1 MILDLERF
9 QAQARPR
16 WRDLES
22 LLAALEGRPDRRLN
36 PAEAEQL
43 QELYAHAAADL
54 NRVTHGALAH
64 ELRQYLERLVAR
76 AYAELY
82 YAPPTRSEIWQPRR
96 WLRIFTAF
104 PETFR
109 RHVRYFALAVL
120 ITLLGCALGGLAVRY
135 DPASVDVLLPA
146 DYLRNPGQRVHEEEQ
161 GQGQGRHLDS
171 AQIEAAFS
179 GQLIRHNIEVA
190 LLAAALGVT
199 FGIGTALLL
208 FENGVLLG
216 AVAVHYTRQGFGLF
230 MTAWLLPHG
239 VFEIPSILI
248 AGQAGFYLARLL
260 LRRREDRNLRQSMRE
275 WLVLVAGLAMMLVW
289 AGLMEAFFS
298 QHHAPVLPYGF
309 KVAVAAS
316 ELVLL
321 TIYLLMIGR
330 REIGTASR
338 SSVPSE
344 NR

>member
-22 LLAALEGRPDRRLN
+22 LLTALESRPDRRLN
-36 PAEAEQL
+36 AAEAEQL
-43 QELYAHAAADL
+43 QDLYAQTAADL
-54 NRVTHGALAH
+54 NRVTHGTLAH

-76 AYAELY
+76 AYGELY
-82 YAPPTRSEIWQPRR
+82 YAPPVRSEIWQPRR

-104 PETFR
+104 PEAFR
-109 RHVRYFALAVL
+109 RQARYFALAVL
-120 ITLLGCALGGLAVRY
+120 ITLLGCTLGGLAVHY
-135 DPASVDVLLPA
+135 DPASVDVLLPS
-146 DYLRNPGQRVHEEEQ
+146 DYLRNPGERVHEEEQ
-161 GQGQGRHLDS
+161 GQSRHRDS

-179 GQLIRHNIEVA
+179 AQLIKHNIQVA

-208 FENGVLLG
+208 FENGILLG
-216 AVAVHYTRQGFGLF
+216 AVAVRYTQQGFGLF

-248 AGQAGFYLARLL
+248 AGQSGFYLARLL
-260 LRRREDRNLRQSMRE
+260 LRRREDRDVRQSMRE
-275 WLVLVAGLAMMLVW
+275 WLVLVAGMAMMLVW

-298 QHHAPVLPYGF
+298 QHHAPVLPYWF
-309 KVAVAAS
+309 KVAVAAA

-321 TIYLLMIGR
+321 TIYLSMTGR
-330 REIGTASR
+330 REVATEAATTI
-338 SSVPSE
+338 PSE

>member
-1 MILDLERF
+1 VILDLERF

-22 LLAALEGRPDRRLN
+22 LLATLEGRPDRRLN
-36 PAEAEQL
+36 PAEAEHL
-43 QELYAHAAADL
+43 QELYAQVAADL
-54 NRVTHGALAH
+54 NRVTHGALAQ

-82 YAPPTRSEIWQPRR
+82 YAPPMRSEIWQPRR

-109 RHVRYFALAVL
+109 RQSRYFTLAVL
-120 ITLLGCALGGLAVRY
+120 ITLLGCAFGGLAVRY
-135 DPASVDVLLPA
+135 DPASVDVLLPS
-146 DYLRNPGQRVHEEEQ
+146 DYLRNPGQRVHEEEE
-161 GQGQGRHLDS
+161 GKGRHLDS
-171 AQIEAAFS
+171 AQAEAAFS
-179 GQLIRHNIEVA
+179 AQLIRHNIQVA

-260 LRRREDRNLRQSMRE
+260 LHRREDRNVRQSMHE
-275 WLVLVAGLAMMLVW
+275 WLVLIAGLAMMLVW
-289 AGLMEAFFS
+289 AGVMEAFFS

-309 KVAVAAS
+309 KVAVAAA

-321 TIYLLMIGR
+321 TIYLLFIGR
-330 REIGTASR
+330 REIDAQAPLL
-338 SSVPSE
+338 VPSE
-344 NR
+344 TR

>member
-1 MILDLERF
+1 MILNLERF

-16 WRDLES
+16 WQNLES

-36 PAEAEQL
+36 PAEAEHL
-43 QELYAHAAADL
+43 QELYAQVAADL
-54 NRVTHGALAH
+54 NRVTHGALAP
-64 ELRQYLERLVAR
+64 ELTQYLERLVAR

-82 YAPPTRSEIWQPRR
+82 YAPPSRSDIWQPRR

-109 RHVRYFALAVL
+109 RQSRYFAVALL

-135 DPASVDVLLPA
+135 DPAAVDVLLPA
-146 DYLRNPGQRVHEEEQ
+146 DYLRNPGERVYQEEHGPSKEMN
-161 GQGQGRHLDS
+161 S
-171 AQIEAAFS
+171 AQTEAAFS
-179 GQLIRHNIEVA
+179 AQLIRHNIHVA
-190 LLAAALGVT
+190 ILAAALGVT

-216 AVAVHYTRQGFGLF
+216 AVAVRYTQQGFWLF

-260 LRRREDRNLRQSMRE
+260 LRRREDRDVPRSMRE

-298 QHHAPVLPYGF
+298 QHHAPVLPYWF
-309 KVAVAAS
+309 KVATGVAELTLLTAYLLLIGQRANAAKTSVAVAS
-316 ELVLL
+316 ES
-321 TIYLLMIGR
+321 
-330 REIGTASR
+330 A
-338 SSVPSE
+338 
-344 NR
+344 

>member
-1 MILDLERF
+1 VILDLERF

-16 WRDLES
+16 WHDLES
-22 LLAALEGRPDRRLN
+22 LLAALESRPDRRLN

-43 QELYAHAAADL
+43 QELYAKTAADL

-82 YAPPTRSEIWQPRR
+82 YAPPMCSEIWQPRR
-96 WLRIFTAF
+96 WLRIFRAF

-109 RHVRYFALAVL
+109 RHARYFALAVL
-120 ITLLGCALGGLAVRY
+120 ITLLGCVLGGLAVRY

-161 GQGQGRHLDS
+161 GQGRHLDS
-171 AQIEAAFS
+171 AQTEAAFS
-179 GQLIRHNIEVA
+179 AQLIRHNIQVA

-216 AVAVHYTRQGFGLF
+216 AVAVHYTQQGFGLF

-260 LRRREDRNLRQSMRE
+260 LRRREDRNVRESMRE

-289 AGLMEAFFS
+289 AGLMEAFVS

-309 KVAVAAS
+309 KVAVAAA

-321 TIYLLMIGR
+321 TIYLLMIGQ
-330 REIGTASR
+330 REIGTEAR
-338 SSVPSE
+338 SFVPSE

>member
-1 MILDLERF
+1 MILNLERF

-16 WRDLES
+16 WNNLES
-22 LLAALEGRPDRRLN
+22 LLGTLESRPDRRLN
-36 PAEAEQL
+36 PAEAQQL
-43 QELYAHAAADL
+43 MELYAQTSADL
-54 NRVTHGALAH
+54 NRVTHGALAP

-82 YAPPTRSEIWQPRR
+82 YAPSKRSDIWQPRR
-96 WLRIFTAF
+96 WFRIFTAF
-104 PETFR
+104 PESFR
-109 RHVRYFALAVL
+109 RQSRYFGIAMLV
-120 ITLLGCALGGLAVRY
+120 TLLGCALGGLAVRY
-135 DPASVDVLLPA
+135 DPTAVDVLLPA
-146 DYLRNPGQRVHEEEQ
+146 DYLRNPGERVHQEEQ
-161 GQGQGRHLDS
+161 GQGEHIKT
-171 AQIEAAFS
+171 AQNEAAFS
-179 GQLIRHNIEVA
+179 AELIRHNIQVA

-216 AVAVHYTRQGFGLF
+216 AVAVNYTRKGFGLF
-230 MTAWLLPHG
+230 LSAWLLPHG

-260 LRRREDRNLRQSMRE
+260 LHRRENRNVRESMRE

-289 AGLMEAFFS
+289 AGIMEAFFS

-309 KVAVAAS
+309 KVAVAIA

-321 TIYLLMIGR
+321 ALYLLLIGK
-330 REIGTASR
+330 RETSPVVPAESR
-338 SSVPSE
+338 
-344 NR
+344 

>member
-1 MILDLERF
+1 LILDLERF

-16 WRDLES
+16 WRDLEA
-22 LLAALEGRPDRRLN
+22 LLAALESRPDRRLN
-36 PAEAEQL
+36 PAEAEHL
-43 QELYAHAAADL
+43 QELYAQTAADL
-54 NRVTHGALAH
+54 NRVTHGSLAY

-82 YAPPTRSEIWQPRR
+82 YAPPTRSEIWRPRR

-104 PETFR
+104 PEAFR
-109 RHVRYFALAVL
+109 RQARYFALAGL
-120 ITLLGCALGGLAVRY
+120 ITLLGCAFGGLAVRY

-146 DYLRNPGQRVHEEEQ
+146 DYLRNPGERVHEEEQ
-161 GQGQGRHLDS
+161 GSGQGRHLNS
-171 AQIEAAFS
+171 AQAEAAFS
-179 GQLIRHNIEVA
+179 GQLIRHNIQVA

-216 AVAVHYTRQGFGLF
+216 AVAVHYTQQGFGLF

-260 LRRREDRNLRQSMRE
+260 LRRREDRNVRESMRE

-298 QHHAPVLPYGF
+298 QHHEPVLPYGF
-309 KVAVAAS
+309 KVAVAIA

-330 REIGTASR
+330 REIGTEAR

-344 NR
+344 FR

>member
-9 QAQARPR
+9 QALARPR

-22 LLAALEGRPDRRLN
+22 LLAALESRPDRRLT
-36 PAEAEQL
+36 PAEAEKL
-43 QELYAHAAADL
+43 QELYAQVAADL
-54 NRVTHGALAH
+54 NRVTHGALAP

-76 AYAELY
+76 AYAESY
-82 YAPPTRSEIWQPRR
+82 YAPPIRSEIWRPRR

-104 PETFR
+104 PESFR
-109 RHVRYFALAVL
+109 RQSRYFAAAVL
-120 ITLLGCALGGLAVRY
+120 VTVLGCALGGLAVRY

-146 DYLRNPGQRVHEEEQ
+146 DYLRNPSQRVSEEEH
-161 GQGQGRHLDS
+161 GQGNEVRS
-171 AQIEAAFS
+171 AQMEAAFS
-179 GQLIRHNIEVA
+179 GQLIRHNIQVA
-190 LLAAALGVT
+190 MLTAALGVT

-216 AVAVHYTRQGFGLF
+216 AVAVRYTQQGFGLF

-260 LRRREDRNLRQSMRE
+260 LRRREDRNVRQSMRE

-289 AGLMEAFFS
+289 AGIMEAFFS

-309 KVAVAAS
+309 KVAVAAA

-321 TIYLLMIGR
+321 TMYLLVIGR
-330 REIGTASR
+330 KEISAKARG
-338 SSVPSE
+338 SVPSE
-344 NR
+344 KG

>member
-1 MILDLERF
+1 
-9 QAQARPR
+9 
-16 WRDLES
+16 
-22 LLAALEGRPDRRLN
+22 LAL
-36 PAEAEQL
+36 
-43 QELYAHAAADL
+43 
-54 NRVTHGALAH
+54 

-82 YAPPTRSEIWQPRR
+82 HAPPTRSEIWQPRR

-109 RHVRYFALAVL
+109 RHTGYFALSVL
-120 ITLLGCALGGLAVRY
+120 ITVLGCAFGGLAVRY
-135 DPASVDVLLPA
+135 DPASVDILLPA
-146 DYLRNPGQRVHEEEQ
+146 DYLRNPGERVHKEEQ
-161 GQGQGRHLDS
+161 GQARHLDS
-171 AQIEAAFS
+171 AQIEAVFS
-179 GQLIRHNIEVA
+179 AQLIRHNIQVA

-216 AVAVHYTRQGFGLF
+216 AVAVHYTQQGFGLF

-260 LRRREDRNLRQSMRE
+260 LHRRENRNLRESMHE

-289 AGLMEAFFS
+289 AGIMEAFFS

-309 KVAVAAS
+309 KVAVAGA

-321 TIYLLMIGR
+321 TVYLLLIGR
-330 REIGTASR
+330 RNVTAEAR

-344 NR
+344 NK

>member
-9 QAQARPR
+9 QAQAGPR
-16 WRDLES
+16 WRELES
-22 LLAALEGRPDRRLN
+22 LLARLESRPDRRLD

-43 QELYAHAAADL
+43 QELYAQVAVDL
-54 NRVTHGALAH
+54 NRVTHGALAPG
-64 ELRQYLERLVAR
+64 LRQYLERLVAR
-76 AYAELY
+76 AYSELY

-96 WLRIFTAF
+96 WLRIFTEF

-109 RHVRYFALAVL
+109 RQARYFALAL
-120 ITLLGCALGGLAVRY
+120 AITLLGCAFGGLAVRY
-135 DPASVDVLLPA
+135 DPAAVDVLLPA

-161 GQGQGRHLDS
+161 GQGRHLDS
-171 AQIEAAFS
+171 AQTEAAFS
-179 GQLIRHNIEVA
+179 AQLIRHNIQIA

-248 AGQAGFYLARLL
+248 AGQAGFYLARLI
-260 LRRREDRNLRQSMRE
+260 LRRREDRNVRQSMRE

-298 QHHAPVLPYGF
+298 QHHAPVLPYRF
-309 KVAVAAS
+309 KVAVAVA

-321 TIYLLMIGR
+321 TIYLLMTGR
-330 REIGTASR
+330 TGIGTEAR
-338 SSVPSE
+338 SLAPSE

>member
-16 WRDLES
+16 WHELES
-22 LLAALEGRPDRRLN
+22 LLAVLEGRPDRQLN

-43 QELYAHAAADL
+43 QELYARTAADL

-82 YAPPTRSEIWQPRR
+82 YAPPVRSEIWSPRR
-96 WLRIFTAF
+96 WLRIFTVF

-109 RHVRYFALAVL
+109 QQIRYFALAAL
-120 ITLLGCALGGLAVRY
+120 ITLLGCAFGGLAVHY
-135 DPASVDVLLPA
+135 DSAAVDVLLPA

-161 GQGQGRHLDS
+161 GKQRHIDS

-179 GQLIRHNIEVA
+179 AQLIRHNIQVS

-216 AVAVHYTRQGFGLF
+216 AVAVHYTQQGFGLF
-230 MTAWLLPHG
+230 MSAWLLPHG

-260 LRRREDRNLRQSMRE
+260 LRRREDRNVRESMRD

-298 QHHAPVLPYGF
+298 QHHAPVFPYSF
-309 KVAVAAS
+309 KVAVAVA

-321 TIYLLMIGR
+321 TIYLLIIGR
-330 REIGTASR
+330 RTVGSEAR
-338 SSVPSE
+338 SLVTESK
-344 NR
+344 

>member
-16 WRDLES
+16 WLDLES
-22 LLAALEGRPDRRLN
+22 LLASVENRPDRMLN

-43 QELYAHAAADL
+43 QELYARVAADL
-54 NRVTHGALAH
+54 NRVTHGTLAQD
-64 ELRQYLERLVAR
+64 LRQYLERLVAR

-82 YAPPTRSEIWQPRR
+82 YAPPARSDLWQPRR

-109 RHVRYFALAVL
+109 RHLRYFALAVL
-120 ITLLGCALGGLAVRY
+120 VTLLGCTFGGLAVRY

-146 DYLRNPGQRVHEEEQ
+146 DYLRNPEQRVQQEEHEQ
-161 GQGQGRHLDS
+161 GHHPNS
-171 AQIEAAFS
+171 AQTEAVFS
-179 GQLIRHNIEVA
+179 AQLIRHNIEVA

-260 LRRREDRNLRQSMRE
+260 LHRREDRNIRESMRE

-309 KVAVAAS
+309 KVAVAAA
-316 ELVLL
+316 ELLLL
-321 TIYLLMIGR
+321 TIYLSVIGR
-330 REIGTASR
+330 RRVGKGMSPGV
-338 SSVPSE
+338 SSE

>member
-1 MILDLERF
+1 VILDLERF

-22 LLAALEGRPDRRLN
+22 LLTGLESRPDRQLSSV
-36 PAEAEQL
+36 EAERL
-43 QELYAHAAADL
+43 QELYAQTAADL
-54 NRVTHGALAH
+54 NRVTHGALAD

-82 YAPPTRSEIWQPRR
+82 YAPPIRSEIWQPRR

-109 RHVRYFALAVL
+109 RHARYFALAVL
-120 ITLLGCALGGLAVRY
+120 ITLLGCSLGGLAVRY

-146 DYLRNPGQRVHEEEQ
+146 DYLRNPGQRVQVEEQ
-161 GQGQGRHLDS
+161 GQARHVDS
-171 AQIEAAFS
+171 AQTEAAFS
-179 GQLIRHNIEVA
+179 AQLIRHNIEVA

-199 FGIGTALLL
+199 FGIGTAILL

-216 AVAVHYTRQGFGLF
+216 AVAVHYARQGFGLF

-260 LRRREDRNLRQSMRE
+260 LRRREDRNVRQSMRE
-275 WLVLVAGLAMMLVW
+275 WLVLVGGLSLMLLW
-289 AGLMEAFFS
+289 AGLMEGFFS
-298 QHHAPVLPYGF
+298 QHHAPVLPYWF
-309 KVAVAAS
+309 KVAVAIA

-321 TIYLLMIGR
+321 TTYLLLTGR
-330 REIGTASR
+330 REIDRQT
-338 SSVPSE
+338 VVSE

>member
-16 WRDLES
+16 WCELES
-22 LLAALEGRPDRRLN
+22 LLAALESRPDRRLDA
-36 PAEAEQL
+36 AEAERL
-43 QELYAHAAADL
+43 QELYAHAGADL
-54 NRVTHGALAH
+54 NRVTHGALAP

-82 YAPPTRSEIWQPRR
+82 YAPPARSEIWQPRH
-96 WLRIFTAF
+96 WLRIFTVF

-109 RHVRYFALAVL
+109 HQFRYFVLALL
-120 ITLLGCALGGLAVRY
+120 ITILGCALGGLAVRY
-135 DPASVDVLLPA
+135 DPVSVNVLLPA
-146 DYLRNPGQRVHEEEQ
+146 AYLRNPGERVHEEEQ
-161 GQGQGRHLDS
+161 GLGRHPHS
-171 AQIEAAFS
+171 AQTEAAFS

-216 AVAVHYTRQGFGLF
+216 AVAVHYTQQGFGWF
-230 MTAWLLPHG
+230 MTGWLLPHG

-260 LRRREDRNLRQSMRE
+260 LHRREDRNLRQSMRE
-275 WLVLVAGLAMMLVW
+275 WLVLVAGLAIMLGW

-298 QHHAPVLPYGF
+298 QHHAPVLPYQF
-309 KVAVAAS
+309 KVAVGAA
-316 ELVLL
+316 EFVLL
-321 TIYLLMIGR
+321 TLYLLMIGR
-330 REIGTASR
+330 RQVGTETPSTVSSEIR
-338 SSVPSE
+338 
-344 NR
+344 

>member
-1 MILDLERF
+1 VILDLERF

-16 WRDLES
+16 WCDLES
-22 LLAALEGRPDRRLN
+22 LLDALESRPDRGLN

-43 QELYAHAAADL
+43 QELYAQTAADL
-54 NRVTHGALAH
+54 NRVTHGASAP

-82 YAPPTRSEIWQPRR
+82 FAPPARSDLWPRR

-109 RHVRYFALAVL
+109 RHARYFALAVL

-161 GQGQGRHLDS
+161 GQGRHLDS
-171 AQIEAAFS
+171 AQTEAAFS
-179 GQLIRHNIEVA
+179 AQLIRHNIQVA

-208 FENGVLLG
+208 FENGILLG
-216 AVAVHYTRQGFGLF
+216 AVAVHYTQRGFGLF

-260 LRRREDRNLRQSMRE
+260 LHRREDRNVRQSMRE

-289 AGLMEAFFS
+289 AGIMEAFFS
-298 QHHAPVLPYGF
+298 QYHAPVLPYGF
-309 KVAVAAS
+309 KVAVAAA

-321 TIYLLMIGR
+321 TLYLLLIGR
-330 REIGTASR
+330 REIGAEVR
-338 SSVPSE
+338 SSIPSE
-344 NR
+344 KR

>member
-9 QAQARPR
+9 QAQAQPR
-16 WRDLES
+16 WRDLEA
-22 LLAALEGRPDRRLN
+22 LLAALESRPDRRLN
-36 PAEAEQL
+36 AAEAEQL
-43 QELYAHAAADL
+43 QQLYAQTATDL
-54 NRVTHGALAH
+54 NRVTHGALAY

-82 YAPPTRSEIWQPRR
+82 YAPPVRSEIWQPRR

-104 PETFR
+104 PEAFR
-109 RHVRYFALAVL
+109 RQSRYFALATL

-146 DYLRNPGQRVHEEEQ
+146 DYLRNPGQRVHDEEQ
-161 GQGQGRHLDS
+161 GQNRHLNS
-171 AQIEAAFS
+171 VQTEAAFS
-179 GQLIRHNIEVA
+179 SQLITHNIQVA

-216 AVAVHYTRQGFGLF
+216 AVAVHYTQQGFGLF

-260 LRRREDRNLRQSMRE
+260 LHRREDRNLRQSMSE
-275 WLVLVAGLAMMLVW
+275 WLLLVTGLAMMLVW
-289 AGLMEAFFS
+289 AGFMEAFFS
-298 QHHAPVLPYGF
+298 QHHAPALPYGF
-309 KVAVAAS
+309 KVAVAAA

-321 TIYLLMIGR
+321 TFYLLLTGR
-330 REIGTASR
+330 REIGAESL

-344 NR
+344 NK